1 MNFGIIT
8 FHRAVNYGAVLQ
20 TYALQKALRNLNIDS
35 EVIDYRDNIIDNRFK
50 FFYDKSLKK
59 LVKDFIYFPI
69 FYRKNK
75 KFEEFIEDNIVT
87 TKKIIRNCDELNQ
100 LKEFDQYITG
110 SDQVWNYRL
119 TNWDK
124 AYFLDFVK
132 DNKKKNSYAA
142 SFGMNEIPKKE
153 QEKYKSLLSQFN
165 HISVREENGIEII
178 HKLIN
183 KDIDVDV
190 DVDPTLLLKKEDWI
204 EIAKEPKEKD
214 YILIFVMQ
222 KNESTFKF
230 AEKLAQKTNCE
241 IIYIADSI
249 KRRVNGK
256 YKYTLSPTEW
266 LGYFLN
272 AKYIVTN
279 SFHGLAF
286 SINLNKDFFVEL
298 QRPPAT
304 GNSRL
309 ENMLDLLNLRDRQ
322 IIDADN
328 NNIDK
333 EINWKEV
340 NRILDKKRTES
351 FDNLRSVYLRSEK
364 NKYE

>member
-20 TYALQKALRNLNIDS
+20 TYALQEALKNLNIDS

-50 FFYDKSLKK
+50 FFYNKSLKK

-69 FYRKNK
+69 FFRKNK

-87 TKKIIRNCDELNQ
+87 TKEIIRNYNELNQ
-100 LKEFDQYITG
+100 LKEFEH
-110 SDQVWNYRL
+110 YRL

-153 QEKYKSLLSQFN
+153 QEEYKSLLSQFN

-190 DVDPTLLLKKEDWI
+190 DVDPTLLLKKEEWI
-204 EIAKEPKEKD
+204 KIAKKPKEKD

-230 AEKLAQKTNCE
+230 AERLAQKTNCE

-256 YKYTLSPTEW
+256 YKYILSPTEW

-322 IIDADN
+322 IIDGDN

-340 NRILDKKRTES
+340 NRILDTKRTES
-351 FDNLRSVYLRSEK
+351 FNNLKSVYLRSEK

>member
-20 TYALQKALRNLNIDS
+20 TYALQEALRNLNIDS

-75 KFEEFIEDNIVT
+75 KFEKFIEGNIVT

-119 TNWDK
+119 TNWDE

-178 HKLIN
+178 HKATISA
-183 KDIDVDV
+183 
-190 DVDPTLLLKKEDWI
+190 TL
-204 EIAKEPKEKD
+204 
-214 YILIFVMQ
+214 
-222 KNESTFKF
+222 
-230 AEKLAQKTNCE
+230 
-241 IIYIADSI
+241 
-249 KRRVNGK
+249 
-256 YKYTLSPTEW
+256 
-266 LGYFLN
+266 
-272 AKYIVTN
+272 
-279 SFHGLAF
+279 
-286 SINLNKDFFVEL
+286 
-298 QRPPAT
+298 
-304 GNSRL
+304 
-309 ENMLDLLNLRDRQ
+309 
-322 IIDADN
+322 
-328 NNIDK
+328 
-333 EINWKEV
+333 
-340 NRILDKKRTES
+340 
-351 FDNLRSVYLRSEK
+351 
-364 NKYE
+364 